1 MPMTAVRGVI
11 IILIIWLVGGS
22 YFLVRQNIDQQQLAT
37 EWELKTL
44 ELEREND
51 YLTRQLANERE
62 RNNTFSSQIDEI
74 SSTVNVLEKLRRID
88 PELLRKYSKI
98 YFLNENYIPASLT
111 KISSRYLYRP
121 ENEEKIQTD
130 IWPYLRELLRAA
142 DNDDIDL
149 KIISAYRSFF
159 EQYNLKTNYKVIY
172 GSGANQFSADQG
184 YSEHQLGA
192 ALDFTTGAVTPTT
205 LEFEQSKAY
214 TWLINNAYKYGF
226 ILSYPKG
233 NTYYQFE
240 PWHWRFVGKDLA
252 GDLHRRGQNF
262 YDLDQR
268 EINESLVNLFD

>member
-1 MPMTAVRGVI
+1 MTAVRGVI